1 MFLFPFRERKR
12 VTQVLMTIFPP
23 PARKR
28 HLTLESL
35 NAPALTPPSHSLSSL
50 FFRFQSSNWF
60 WNLNGCSP
68 ISEPQACI
76 SFPPFLSAI
85 QLSQLLR
92 FLLFPIHFLW
102 RIFPIRCQEKF
113 LKGLLSQIPFGFIL
127 RRTWWPVL
135 KQTWS
140 KHTLQ
145 ASHSWVHPQIRSCIP
160 PAGNKMCFPPDK
172 TRP

>member
-1 MFLFPFRERKR
+1 
-12 VTQVLMTIFPP
+12 MTIFPP

-50 FFRFQSSNWF
+50 FFLFQSSNWF

-102 RIFPIRCQEKF
+102 RIFPIRMSRKV
-113 LKGLLSQIPFGFIL
+113 SQGSFITNSFWFHSEEDL
-127 RRTWWPVL
+127 VTCAQADM
-135 KQTWS
+135 KQT
-140 KHTLQ
+140 HF
-145 ASHSWVHPQIRSCIP
+145 ASQSQLSAPTNQVLYPSCRKQDVLP
-160 PAGNKMCFPPDK
+160 TWQN
-172 TRP
+172 